1 MRGRAHGGHAQ
12 RSELAR
18 AQGLAGE
25 EGVLVLVCVQAVQVL
40 GMVTAVTVTVER
52 RRICAL
58 FSGFLRGVGT
68 SAEAWLRM
76 RVLSVQNHSFFAEGS
91 RKLAAALLFC

>member
-1 MRGRAHGGHAQ
+1 MEDMQ

-18 AQGLAGE
+18 ACGLRAKR
-25 EGVLVLVCVQAVQVL
+25 VYLVYFCVQAVQVL
-40 GMVTAVTVTVER
+40 GMVTVTVER
-52 RRICAL
+52 RRML